1 MYYDQ
6 IVFSALHFLA
16 DRATLL
22 DWGIVFLSQ
31 YLPYLLVAGS
41 LLALARERA
50 WRSRVYL
57 AVTMALGAIIAR
69 GILTEIF
76 RFFYDRPRPYE
87 ALSFEP
93 LLINGSGSFP
103 SGHMALLF
111 ALGTALFFTNRR
123 WGTWFLALS
132 FLTGLARIAAGVHW
146 PTDILGGAVIGVLS
160 ALAAKRFIWPARPEL
175 HAGSPRSSFG
185 GAGSSRGTDDAAAG
199 SAAV

>member
-1 MYYDQ
+1 MNYDK

-22 DWGIVFLSQ
+22 DWVIVFLSQ
-31 YLPYLLVAGS
+31 YLPYLLVAGL
-41 LLALARERA
+41 LLAFTRVSARASDSVSSSVSA
-50 WRSRVYL
+50 WRVRIELAARV
-57 AVTMALGAIIAR
+57 ALGVILAR

-93 LLINGSGSFP
+93 LLTNGSGSFP

-111 ALGTALFFTNRR
+111 AIGTALFFTNRR
-123 WGTWFLALS
+123 WGIWFLALS

-146 PTDILGGAVIGVLS
+146 PTDILGGALFGI
-160 ALAAKRFIWPARPEL
+160 LAAFLIRYLVWPRVRGPETQ
-175 HAGSPRSSFG
+175 A
-185 GAGSSRGTDDAAAG
+185 
-199 SAAV
+199 